1 MEVVAHAPGHREVPA
16 KPIDVDQV
24 MTRFPTLRQSLL
36 GSFDECALSTLFDL
50 RYANGW
56 STTPQARGT
65 IFHRFAAECL
75 RTMKRQDEET
85 IPVSEALEILHE
97 VCRQRDVP
105 PEEIVRVPL
114 RELKDLRMA
123 AIKFAT
129 DNSFTVRNIID
140 VERRLQGE
148 ISYDLPNGQK
158 AVRVLTGQLDAL
170 IANGPDAAIVLDWK
184 DTWGLP
190 PMPREDPGPEGD
202 EAHLSYQGYF
212 QQRFYGWLI
221 LVNYPAIQRVTL
233 REFYVRKT
241 KVRKATLY
249 RKDLEEVE
257 RELAV
262 LAEQFDLAVASGLPR
277 EPYEL
282 GKVGRWNPSPGK
294 HCGFCLR
301 PGLCP
306 IEKESRGAGA
316 ISSKREAMDAVA
328 EIAVSERVRE
338 HRMEGVKVWV
348 DNHGPV
354 PVRWSKG
361 RRVLGWRQHGKTR
374 RFEFYTPEESDRGG
388 SPEESRKLEDAMRES
403 TERAREANRER
414 RRARRKDALV

>member
-1 MEVVAHAPGHREVPA
+1 MDGRGAMSEQLLPSA
-16 KPIDVDQV
+16 PIDVDEA
-24 MTRFPTLRQSLL
+24 MRRFPTLRQSLL
-36 GSFDECALSTLFDL
+36 GSFDDCAMSAMFDI

-56 STTPQARGT
+56 STHPQARGT

-114 RELKDLRMA
+114 RELKDVRMA

-129 DNSFTVRNIID
+129 DNTFTVRNIQA
-140 VERRLQGE
+140 VEKRLHGE
-148 ISYDLPNGQK
+148 VSYDGPGGMK
-158 AVRVLTGQLDAL
+158 IVRTLTGQIDAL
-170 IANGPDAAIVLDWK
+170 IAGGPDKAIVLDWK
-184 DTWGLP
+184 DTWGIP
-190 PMPREDPGPEGD
+190 PMPRENPGPEGD

-212 QQRFYGWLI
+212 QQRFYGWLV
-221 LVNYPAIQRVTL
+221 LLNYPAIQSVTM

-241 KVRKATLY
+241 TVRKATLY
-249 RKDLEEVE
+249 RADMEQIG

-262 LAEQFDLAVASGLPR
+262 LAEQFDLAVMGGLPA

-306 IEKESRGAGA
+306 IEKEARGDGQVT
-316 ISSKREAMDAVA
+316 SKKDAMNAAAEMAVA
-328 EIAVSERVRE
+328 ERVRE
-338 HRMEGVKVWV
+338 HRREAAKVWV
-348 DNHGPV
+348 DLHGPI
-354 PVRWSKG
+354 PVRYSKG
-361 RRVLGWRQHGKTR
+361 RRVLGWQRKGKTR
-374 RFEFYTPEESDRGG
+374 VFTYYTPDESDRGG
-388 SPEESRKLEDAMRES
+388 SPEESRRLEEAMRES
-403 TERAREANRER
+403 TQRARDHAKEKRAARKKEALR
-414 RRARRKDALV
+414 

>member
-1 MEVVAHAPGHREVPA
+1 MKTEHAPGHRQVPE
-16 KPIDVDQV
+16 KPIDVSAV
-24 MTRFPTLRQSLL
+24 MVRFPTLRQSLL
-36 GSFDECALSTLFDL
+36 GSYDECALRTLFEL
-50 RYANGW
+50 QFANGW
-56 STTPQARGT
+56 STHPQARGT

-75 RTMKRQDEET
+75 RTMKAQDEDR
-85 IPVSEALEILHE
+85 IPVSEALEILYE
-97 VCRQRDVP
+97 ALRQANVE

-114 RELKDLRMA
+114 REIKDLRMA
-123 AIKFAT
+123 AIKFAN
-129 DNSFTVRNIID
+129 DNEFTVRNIIA

-148 ISYDLPNGQK
+148 VSYDLPNGQK
-158 AVRVLTGQLDAL
+158 ATRTLTGQLDAL
-170 IANGPDAAIVLDWK
+170 IAGGPDHAIVLDWK

-202 EAHLSYQGYF
+202 EAHLSYEGYF
-212 QQRFYGWLI
+212 QQRFYGWLV

-249 RKDLEEVE
+249 RKDLESVE
-257 RELAV
+257 QELSI
-262 LAEQFDLAVASGLPR
+262 LAEQFDMAVAGGLPA

-282 GKVGRWNPSPGK
+282 GKMGRWNPSPGK

-306 IEKESRGAGA
+306 IEREARGPGQ

-328 EIAVSERVRE
+328 EVAVSERVRE
-338 HRMEGVKVWV
+338 HRLEAIKVWV
-348 DNHGPV
+348 ERHGPV

-374 RFEFYTPEESDRGG
+374 RFEFFTPGDSDRGG
-388 SPEESRKLEDAMRES
+388 SPEESRRLEDAMREA
-403 TERAREANRER
+403 TDRARSDAKAR
-414 RRARRKDALV
+414 RRRRREDALT

>member
-1 MEVVAHAPGHREVPA
+1 MPEHAPGHRQVPEKA
-16 KPIDVDQV
+16 IDVDAV
-24 MTRFPTLRQSLL
+24 MVRFPTLRQSLL
-36 GSFDECALSTLFDL
+36 GGFDECALRTLFEL
-50 RYANGW
+50 QFANGW
-56 STTPQARGT
+56 STHPQARGT

-85 IPVSEALEILHE
+85 IPVSEAMEILIE
-97 VCRQRDVP
+97 AARQRDVP

-123 AIKFAT
+123 AIKFAN
-129 DNSFTVRNIID
+129 DNTFTVRNIIA

-148 ISYDLPNGQK
+148 VSYDGPDGIK
-158 AVRVLTGQLDAL
+158 RVRVLTGQLDAL
-170 IANGPDAAIVLDWK
+170 IAGGPDHAIVLDWK

-190 PMPREDPGPEGD
+190 PMPREDPGAEGD

-221 LVNYPAIQRVTL
+221 LVNYPAIQRVTM

-241 KVRKATLY
+241 MVRKATLY

-257 RELAV
+257 RELSV
-262 LAEQFDLAVASGLPR
+262 LAEQFDLAVAGGLPR
-277 EPYEL
+277 EPYQL
-282 GKVGRWNPSPGK
+282 GKMGRWNPTPGK

-306 IEKESRGAGA
+306 IEREARGAGMIA
-316 ISSKREAMDAVA
+316 SKREAMDAVA
-328 EIAVSERVRE
+328 EVAVAERVRE
-338 HRMEGVKVWV
+338 HRMEAIKVWV
-348 DNHGPV
+348 ERHGPV

-361 RRVLGWRQHGKTR
+361 RRVLGWRKHGKTR
-374 RFEFYTPEESDRGG
+374 RFEFYTPAESDRGG
-388 SPEESRKLEDAMRES
+388 SPEQSRRLEDAMRES
-403 TERAREANRER
+403 TERARAEGQER
-414 RRARRKDALV
+414 RRSRRKDALV